1 MAKTTDSLVIDVS
14 VNSND
19 VIKFFEVLS
28 DKLNQLLGYAQS
40 AGEKLDS
47 IGDSKD
53 GINKVSASFDDVSQN
68 AKKTSKEVEKVGESG
83 ETAGKKVDKS
93 SKDAS
98 KSLSQLDSVAK
109 RVFAAIKSYAAP
121 LAAMFGAKFMF
132 GNFLDEGAKLDD
144 ISKKVRMNVSEIDA
158 WRKANVAA
166 GGSAEA
172 FTQAMQAFTERTGAS
187 GEVFLRM
194 GKQLNGMTGA
204 QANYALKYL
213 GLTRES
219 AAVFLQ
225 NNKQMGELVETYRKL
240 ALTPKDAENARR
252 FKISWQVTGMAIQSI
267 GNRIAK
273 FFLPYIEKAVTTF
286 GKASAFIGEHSQ
298 FIQLALKGI
307 SIAAV
312 LAFGPKCALKMSGKL
327 LGALT
332 SPIGL
337 LIAGVL
343 LLAGAIDDLIVFTK
357 GGPSVF
363 EDFLKSVG
371 YTDDQIKGIRKS
383 FQDAWKSISDL
394 LDKLSPL
401 KDMFLQAF
409 GDVVVAAI
417 TAVVGFIGDLA
428 KDIAN
433 LINTVPKMKDNFI
446 KAWEDIESG
455 CKRIFKW
462 LEDKMK
468 FFTDWKLPDWASKS
482 IDTVGGCLGFG
493 DDKKAPVTAPP
504 GAQAGAAASI
514 VPKTSSAVINAPMKT
529 DVSINIQGNADP
541 KTVHDAAYRAVMEG
555 QGDYQDMLQ
564 NSASG
569 YRQGG
574 D

>member
-47 IGDSKD
+47 IGDSTD
-53 GINKVSASFDDVSQN
+53 GINKASASFDEVSQN
-68 AKKTSKEVEKVGESG
+68 AKKTSKEVGKVGESG
-83 ETAGKKVDKS
+83 ETAGKKVVKS

-166 GGSAEA
+166 GGSADA

-252 FKISWQVTGMAIQSI
+252 FKISWQVTGMAIQNI
-267 GNRIAK
+267 GNQFAK
-273 FFLPYIEKAVTTF
+273 FFIPWVEKAVKVF
-286 GKASAFIGEHSQ
+286 GDASLFIGEHSQ
-298 FIQLALKGI
+298 FIKIALTGI
-307 SIAAV
+307 ATAAA
-312 LAFGPKCALKMSGKL
+312 LAFGPKSALMMAGKL
-327 LGALT
+327 LGLLA

-337 LIAGVL
+337 VVAGVL
-343 LLAGAIDDLIVFTK
+343 LLAGAIEDLIVFAK

-482 IDTVGGCLGFG
+482 IDTVGGWFGLG
-493 DDKKAPVTAPP
+493 DDKKAPVTTPP

-514 VPKTSSAVINAPMKT
+514 VPKAASPVINAPMKT

-541 KTVHDAAYRAVMEG
+541 QAVKDATHRGVTEG
-555 QGDYQDMLQ
+555 MGDYQDMLQ

>member
-1 MAKTTDSLVIDVS
+1 MAQKTDSLVIDVS

-19 VIKFFEVLS
+19 VVKFFELMS
-28 DKLNQLLGYAQS
+28 EKLNQLLGYAQS

-47 IGDSKD
+47 IGDSTD
-53 GINKVSASFDDVSQN
+53 GINKASASFDEASQN
-68 AKKTSKEVEKVGESG
+68 AKKTSKDLENVGTSG
-83 ETAGKKVDKS
+83 KKAGKDVSKA

-98 KSLSQLDSVAK
+98 KSLSQLDSMAK
-109 RVFAAIKSYAAP
+109 QVFSAIKSYAVP

-132 GNFLDEGAKLDD
+132 GNYIDEGAKLDD

-267 GNRIAK
+267 GNGIAK

-286 GKASAFIGEHSQ
+286 GEASAFIGEHSQ

-312 LAFGPKCALKMSGKL
+312 LAFGPKSALMMSGKL

-383 FQDAWKSISDL
+383 FQDAWQSISDL
-394 LDKLSPL
+394 LDKLTPL
-401 KDMFLQAF
+401 KDMFLKAF
-409 GDVVVAAI
+409 GDAVVAAI

-428 KDIAN
+428 KNIAN
-433 LINTVPKMKDNFI
+433 LINTVPKMKENFVKAGNEI
-446 KAWEDIESG
+446 KAVWDG
-455 CKRIFKW
+455 IFNW
-462 LEDKMK
+462 FEEK
-468 FFTDWKLPDWASKS
+468 FKIFTDWEMPDWVSKS
-482 IDTVGGCLGFG
+482 ANVVGGWFGFG
-493 DDKKAPVTAPP
+493 DDKKAPIKAPP

-514 VPKTSSAVINAPMKT
+514 VPRASSSVINAPMKT
-529 DVSINIQGNADP
+529 DVSITIQGNADP
-541 KTVHDAAYRAVMEG
+541 KAVHDAAYRAVMEG
-555 QGDYQDMLQ
+555 QGDYEDMLQ
-564 NSASG
+564 NAASG

-574 D
+574 G

>member
-40 AGEKLDS
+40 AGEKLDALGEGS
-47 IGDSKD
+47 D
-53 GINKVSASFDDVSQN
+53 GIKEVSGALNETAQN
-68 AKKTSKEVEKVGESG
+68 AKKTSKDLENVGTSG
-83 ETAGKKVDKS
+83 KKAGKDVSKA

-109 RVFAAIKSYAAP
+109 RVFTAIKSYAAP

-132 GNFLDEGAKLDD
+132 GNYIDEGSKLDD
-144 ISKKVRMNVSEIDA
+144 ISKKVRINVSEIDA

-252 FKISWQVTGMAIQSI
+252 FKISWQVTGMAIQNI
-267 GNRIAK
+267 GNQFAK
-273 FFLPYIEKAVTTF
+273 FFIPWVEKAVKVF
-286 GKASAFIGEHSQ
+286 GDASLFIGEHSQ
-298 FIQLALKGI
+298 FIKIALTGI
-307 SIAAV
+307 ATAAA
-312 LAFGPKCALKMSGKL
+312 LAFGPKSALMMAGKL
-327 LGALT
+327 LGLLA

-337 LIAGVL
+337 VVAGVL
-343 LLAGAIDDLIVFTK
+343 LLAGAIEDLIVFTK

-371 YTDDQIKGIRKS
+371 YTDEQIQDVRQS
-383 FQDAWKSISDL
+383 FKDAWKAVSDL
-394 LDKLSPL
+394 LEKLSPL
-401 KDMFLQAF
+401 KDMFMEAF
-409 GDVVVAAI
+409 GEAVVAVI

-433 LINTVPKMKDNFI
+433 LINTMPKMKENFV
-446 KAWEDIESG
+446 KAWEEIKSG
-455 CKRIFKW
+455 CAGIFKW

-482 IDTVGGCLGFG
+482 IDTVGGWFGSG
-493 DDKKAPVTAPP
+493 DDKKAPVTTPP

-514 VPKTSSAVINAPMKT
+514 VPKAASPVINAPMKT

-541 KTVHDAAYRAVMEG
+541 KAVHDATYRGVTEG
-555 QGDYQDMLQ
+555 MGDYQDLLGNQ
-564 NSASG
+564 ASG
-569 YRQGG
+569 YR
-574 D
+574 

>member
-47 IGDSKD
+47 IGDSTD
-53 GINKVSASFDDVSQN
+53 GINKASASFDEVSQN
-68 AKKTSKEVEKVGESG
+68 AKKTSKEVGKVGESG
-83 ETAGKKVDKS
+83 ETAGKKVVKS

-98 KSLSQLDSVAK
+98 KLLSQLDSVAK

-121 LAAMFGAKFMF
+121 LAAMFGAKSMF

-252 FKISWQVTGMAIQSI
+252 FKISWQVTGMAIQNI
-267 GNRIAK
+267 GNQFAK
-273 FFLPYIEKAVTTF
+273 FFIPWVEKAVKIF
-286 GKASAFIGEHSQ
+286 GDASLFIGEHSQ
-298 FIQLALKGI
+298 FIKIALTGI
-307 SIAAV
+307 ATAAA
-312 LAFGPKCALKMSGKL
+312 LAFGPKSALMMAGKL
-327 LGALT
+327 LGLLA
-332 SPIGL
+332 SPIGF

-343 LLAGAIDDLIVFTK
+343 LLAGAIDDLIVFAK

-455 CKRIFKW
+455 GKRISKR

-482 IDTVGGCLGFG
+482 IDTVGGWFGLG
-493 DDKKAPVTAPP
+493 DDKKAPVTTPP

-514 VPKTSSAVINAPMKT
+514 VPKAASPVINAPMKT

-541 KTVHDAAYRAVMEG
+541 QAVKDATHRGVTEG
-555 QGDYQDMLQ
+555 MGDYQDMLQ

-574 D
+574 G

>member
-1 MAKTTDSLVIDVS
+1 MAQKTDSLVIDVS

-19 VIKFFEVLS
+19 VVKFFELMS
-28 DKLNQLLGYAQS
+28 EKLNQLLGFAQE
-40 AGEKLDS
+40 AGAKLDALGEGS
-47 IGDSKD
+47 D
-53 GINKVSASFDDVSQN
+53 GIKDVSSSINEVGQN
-68 AKKTSKEVEKVGESG
+68 AKKTSKEVGKVGESG
-83 ETAGKKVDKS
+83 ETAGKKVVKS

-98 KSLSQLDSVAK
+98 KSLSQLDSMAK
-109 RVFAAIKSYAAP
+109 QVFSAIKSYAAP

-132 GNFLDEGAKLDD
+132 GNYIDEGAKLDD

-187 GEVFLRM
+187 GEVFLHM

-267 GNRIAK
+267 GNGIAK

-286 GKASAFIGEHSQ
+286 GKTSAFIGEHSQ

-312 LAFGPKCALKMSGKL
+312 LAFGPKSALMMSGKL

-383 FQDAWKSISDL
+383 FQDAWQSISDL
-394 LDKLSPL
+394 LDKLTPL
-401 KDMFLQAF
+401 KDMFLKAF
-409 GDVVVAAI
+409 GDAVVAAI
-417 TAVVGFIGDLA
+417 TAVVGFIWDLA
-428 KDIAN
+428 KNIAN
-433 LINTVPKMKDNFI
+433 LINTVPKMKENFVKAGNEI
-446 KAWEDIESG
+446 KAVWDG
-455 CKRIFKW
+455 IFNW
-462 LEDKMK
+462 FEEK
-468 FFTDWKLPDWASKS
+468 FKIFTDWEMPDWVSKS
-482 IDTVGGCLGFG
+482 ANVVGGWFGFG
-493 DDKKAPVTAPP
+493 DDKKALVTAPP

-514 VPKTSSAVINAPMKT
+514 VPRASSSVINAPMKT
-529 DVSINIQGNADP
+529 DVSITIQGNADP
-541 KTVHDAAYRAVMEG
+541 KAVHDAAYRAVMEG
-555 QGDYQDMLQ
+555 QGDYEDMLQ
-564 NSASG
+564 NAASG

-574 D
+574 G

>member
-47 IGDSKD
+47 IGDATD
-53 GINKVSASFDDVSQN
+53 GINKASASFDDVSQN

-252 FKISWQVTGMAIQSI
+252 FKISWQVTGMAIQNI
-267 GNRIAK
+267 GNQFAK
-273 FFLPYIEKAVTTF
+273 FFIPWVEKAVKIF
-286 GKASAFIGEHSQ
+286 GDASLFIGEHSQ
-298 FIQLALKGI
+298 FIKIALTGI
-307 SIAAV
+307 ATATA
-312 LAFGPKCALKMSGKL
+312 LAFGPKSALMMAGKL
-327 LGALT
+327 LGLLA
-332 SPIGL
+332 SPIGF

-343 LLAGAIDDLIVFTK
+343 LLAGAIDDLIVFAK

-482 IDTVGGCLGFG
+482 IDTVGGWFGLG
-493 DDKKAPVTAPP
+493 DDKKAPVTTPP

-514 VPKTSSAVINAPMKT
+514 VPKAASPVINAPMKT

-541 KTVHDAAYRAVMEG
+541 QAVKDATHRGVTEG
-555 QGDYQDMLQ
+555 MGDYQDMLQ

>member
-1 MAKTTDSLVIDVS
+1 MAQKTDSLVIDVS

-19 VIKFFEVLS
+19 VVKFFELMS
-28 DKLNQLLGYAQS
+28 EKLNRLLGFAQE
-40 AGEKLDS
+40 AGAKLDALGEGS
-47 IGDSKD
+47 D
-53 GINKVSASFDDVSQN
+53 GIKDVSSSINEVGQN
-68 AKKTSKEVEKVGESG
+68 AKKTSKEVGKVGESG
-83 ETAGKKVDKS
+83 ETAGKKVVKS

-109 RVFAAIKSYAAP
+109 RVFASIKSYAAP

-132 GNFLDEGAKLDD
+132 GNYIDEGAKLDD

-187 GEVFLRM
+187 GEVFLHM

-267 GNRIAK
+267 GNGIAK

-286 GKASAFIGEHSQ
+286 GKTSAFIGEHSQ

-312 LAFGPKCALKMSGKL
+312 LAFGPKSALMMSGKL

-383 FQDAWKSISDL
+383 FQDAWQSISDL
-394 LDKLSPL
+394 LDKLTPL
-401 KDMFLQAF
+401 KDMFLKAF
-409 GDVVVAAI
+409 GDAVVAAI
-417 TAVVGFIGDLA
+417 TAVVGFIWDLA
-428 KDIAN
+428 KNIAN
-433 LINTVPKMKDNFI
+433 LINTVPKMKENFVKAGNEI
-446 KAWEDIESG
+446 KAVWDG
-455 CKRIFKW
+455 IFNW
-462 LEDKMK
+462 FEEK
-468 FFTDWKLPDWASKS
+468 FKIFTDWEMPDWVSKS
-482 IDTVGGCLGFG
+482 ANVVGGWFGFG
-493 DDKKAPVTAPP
+493 DDKKALVTAPP

-514 VPKTSSAVINAPMKT
+514 VPRASSSVINAPMKT
-529 DVSINIQGNADP
+529 DVSITIQGNADP
-541 KTVHDAAYRAVMEG
+541 KAVHDAAYRAVMEG
-555 QGDYQDMLQ
+555 QGDYEDMLQ
-564 NSASG
+564 NAASG

-574 D
+574 G

>member
-47 IGDSKD
+47 IGDSTD
-53 GINKVSASFDDVSQN
+53 GINKASASFDEVSQN
-68 AKKTSKEVEKVGESG
+68 AKKTSKEVGKVGESG
-83 ETAGKKVDKS
+83 ETAGKKVVKS

-252 FKISWQVTGMAIQSI
+252 FKISWQVTGMAIQNI
-267 GNRIAK
+267 GNQFAK
-273 FFLPYIEKAVTTF
+273 FFIPWVEKAVKIF
-286 GKASAFIGEHSQ
+286 GDASLFIGEHSQ
-298 FIQLALKGI
+298 FIKIALTGI
-307 SIAAV
+307 ATATA
-312 LAFGPKCALKMSGKL
+312 LAFGPKSALMMAGKL
-327 LGALT
+327 LGLLA
-332 SPIGL
+332 SPIGF

-343 LLAGAIDDLIVFTK
+343 LLAGAIDDLIVFAK

-482 IDTVGGCLGFG
+482 IDTVGGWFGLG
-493 DDKKAPVTAPP
+493 DDKKAPVTTPP

-514 VPKTSSAVINAPMKT
+514 VPKAASPVINAPMKT

-541 KTVHDAAYRAVMEG
+541 QAVKDATHRGVTEG
-555 QGDYQDMLQ
+555 MGDYQDMLQ

>member
-1 MAKTTDSLVIDVS
+1 MAQKTDSLVIDVS

-19 VIKFFEVLS
+19 VVKFFELMS
-28 DKLNQLLGYAQS
+28 EKLNQLLGFAQE
-40 AGEKLDS
+40 AGAKLDALGEGS
-47 IGDSKD
+47 D
-53 GINKVSASFDDVSQN
+53 GIKDVSSSINEVGQN
-68 AKKTSKEVEKVGESG
+68 AKKTSKEVGKVGESG
-83 ETAGKKVDKS
+83 ETAGKKVVKS

-109 RVFAAIKSYAAP
+109 RVFASIKSYAAP

-132 GNFLDEGAKLDD
+132 GNYIDEGAKLDD

-240 ALTPKDAENARR
+240 AVTPKDAENTRR

-267 GNRIAK
+267 GNGIAK

-286 GKASAFIGEHSQ
+286 GEASAFIGEHSQ

-312 LAFGPKCALKMSGKL
+312 LAFGPKSALMMSGKL

-383 FQDAWKSISDL
+383 FQDAWQSISDL
-394 LDKLSPL
+394 LDKLTPL
-401 KDMFLQAF
+401 KDMFLKAF
-409 GDVVVAAI
+409 GDAVVAAI

-428 KDIAN
+428 KNIAN
-433 LINTVPKMKDNFI
+433 LINTVPKMKENFVKAGNEI
-446 KAWEDIESG
+446 KAVWDG
-455 CKRIFKW
+455 IFNW
-462 LEDKMK
+462 FEEK
-468 FFTDWKLPDWASKS
+468 FKIFTDWEMPDWVSKS
-482 IDTVGGCLGFG
+482 ANVVGGWFGFG
-493 DDKKAPVTAPP
+493 DDKKAPIKAPP
-504 GAQAGAAASI
+504 GAQAGAAASM
-514 VPKTSSAVINAPMKT
+514 VPRASSSVINAPMKT
-529 DVSINIQGNADP
+529 DVSITIQGNADP
-541 KTVHDAAYRAVMEG
+541 KAVHDAAYRAVMEG
-555 QGDYQDMLQ
+555 QGDYEDMLQ
-564 NSASG
+564 NAASG

-574 D
+574 G

>member
-47 IGDSKD
+47 IGDSTD
-53 GINKVSASFDDVSQN
+53 GINKASASFDEVSQN
-68 AKKTSKEVEKVGESG
+68 AKKTSKEVGKVGESG
-83 ETAGKKVDKS
+83 ETAGKKVVKS

-252 FKISWQVTGMAIQSI
+252 FKISWQVTGMAIQNI
-267 GNRIAK
+267 GNQFAK
-273 FFLPYIEKAVTTF
+273 FFIPWVEKAVKVF
-286 GKASAFIGEHSQ
+286 GDASLFIGEHSQ
-298 FIQLALKGI
+298 FIKIALTGI
-307 SIAAV
+307 ATAAA
-312 LAFGPKCALKMSGKL
+312 LAFGPKSALMMSGKL

-446 KAWEDIESG
+446 KAWEDI
-455 CKRIFKW
+455 
-462 LEDKMK
+462 
-468 FFTDWKLPDWASKS
+468 ASKP
-482 IDTVGGCLGFG
+482 IDTVGGWFGFG

-514 VPKTSSAVINAPMKT
+514 VPRASSSVINAPMKT
-529 DVSINIQGNADP
+529 DVSITIQGNADP
-541 KTVHDAAYRAVMEG
+541 KAVHDAAYRAVTEG
-555 QGDYQDMLQ
+555 QGDYQDMLANQ
-564 NSASG
+564 ASA
-569 YRQGG
+569 YLKGG

>member
-1 MAKTTDSLVIDVS
+1 MAQKTDSLVIDVS

-19 VIKFFEVLS
+19 VVKFFELMS
-28 DKLNQLLGYAQS
+28 EKLNQLLGFAQE
-40 AGEKLDS
+40 AGAKLDAL
-47 IGDSKD
+47 GEGAD
-53 GINKVSASFDDVSQN
+53 GIKDVSSSINEVGQN
-68 AKKTSKEVEKVGESG
+68 AKKTSKEVGKVGESG
-83 ETAGKKVDKS
+83 ETAGKKVVKS

-109 RVFAAIKSYAAP
+109 RVFASIKSYAAP

-132 GNFLDEGAKLDD
+132 GNYIDEGAKLDD

-267 GNRIAK
+267 GNGIAK

-286 GKASAFIGEHSQ
+286 GEASAFIGEHSQ

-312 LAFGPKCALKMSGKL
+312 LAFGPKSALMMSGKL

-383 FQDAWKSISDL
+383 FQDAWQSISDL
-394 LDKLSPL
+394 LDKLTPL
-401 KDMFLQAF
+401 KDMFLKAF
-409 GDVVVAAI
+409 GDAVVAAI

-428 KDIAN
+428 KNIAN
-433 LINTVPKMKDNFI
+433 LINTVPKMKENFVKAGNEI
-446 KAWEDIESG
+446 KAVWDG
-455 CKRIFKW
+455 IFNW
-462 LEDKMK
+462 FEEK
-468 FFTDWKLPDWASKS
+468 FKIFTDWEMPDWVSKS
-482 IDTVGGCLGFG
+482 ANVVGGWFGFG
-493 DDKKAPVTAPP
+493 DDKKAPIKAPP
-504 GAQAGAAASI
+504 GAQAGAAASM
-514 VPKTSSAVINAPMKT
+514 VPRASSSVINAPMKT
-529 DVSINIQGNADP
+529 DVSITIQGNADP
-541 KTVHDAAYRAVMEG
+541 KAVHDAAYRAVMEG
-555 QGDYQDMLQ
+555 QGDYEDMLQ
-564 NSASG
+564 NAASG

-574 D
+574 G

>member
-1 MAKTTDSLVIDVS
+1 MAQKTDSLVIDVS

-19 VIKFFEVLS
+19 VVKFFELMS
-28 DKLNQLLGYAQS
+28 EKLNQLLGFAQE
-40 AGEKLDS
+40 AGAKLDALGEGS
-47 IGDSKD
+47 D
-53 GINKVSASFDDVSQN
+53 GIKDVSSSINEVGQN
-68 AKKTSKEVEKVGESG
+68 AKKTSKEVGKVGESG
-83 ETAGKKVDKS
+83 ETAGKKVVKS

-109 RVFAAIKSYAAP
+109 RVFASIKSYAAP

-132 GNFLDEGAKLDD
+132 GNYIDEGAKLDD

-267 GNRIAK
+267 GNGIAK

-286 GKASAFIGEHSQ
+286 GEASAFIGEHSQ

-312 LAFGPKCALKMSGKL
+312 LAFGPKSALMMSGKL

-383 FQDAWKSISDL
+383 FQDAWQSISDL
-394 LDKLSPL
+394 LDKLTPL
-401 KDMFLQAF
+401 KDMFLKAF
-409 GDVVVAAI
+409 GDAVVAAI

-428 KDIAN
+428 KNIAN
-433 LINTVPKMKDNFI
+433 LINTVPKMKENFVKAGNEI
-446 KAWEDIESG
+446 KAVWDG
-455 CKRIFKW
+455 IFNW
-462 LEDKMK
+462 FEEK
-468 FFTDWKLPDWASKS
+468 FKIFTDWEMPDWVSKS
-482 IDTVGGCLGFG
+482 ANVVGGWFGFG
-493 DDKKAPVTAPP
+493 DDKKAPIKAPP

-514 VPKTSSAVINAPMKT
+514 VPRASSSVINAPMKT
-529 DVSINIQGNADP
+529 DVSITIQGNADP
-541 KTVHDAAYRAVMEG
+541 KAVHDAAYRAVMEG
-555 QGDYQDMLQ
+555 PGDYEDMLQ
-564 NSASG
+564 NAASG

-574 D
+574 G

>member
-1 MAKTTDSLVIDVS
+1 MAQKTDSLVIDVS

-19 VIKFFEVLS
+19 VVKFFELMS
-28 DKLNQLLGYAQS
+28 EKLNQLLGFAQE
-40 AGEKLDS
+40 AGAKLDALGEGS
-47 IGDSKD
+47 D
-53 GINKVSASFDDVSQN
+53 GIKDVSSSINEVGQN
-68 AKKTSKEVEKVGESG
+68 AKKTSKEVGKVGESG
-83 ETAGKKVDKS
+83 ETAGKKVVKS

-109 RVFAAIKSYAAP
+109 RVFASIKSYAAP

-132 GNFLDEGAKLDD
+132 GNYIDEGAKLDD

-187 GEVFLRM
+187 GEVFLHM

-252 FKISWQVTGMAIQSI
+252 FKISWQVTGMVIQSI
-267 GNRIAK
+267 GNGIAK

-312 LAFGPKCALKMSGKL
+312 LAFGPKSALMMSGKL

-383 FQDAWKSISDL
+383 FQDAWQSISDL
-394 LDKLSPL
+394 LDKLTPL
-401 KDMFLQAF
+401 KDMFLKAF
-409 GDVVVAAI
+409 GDAVVAAI

-428 KDIAN
+428 KNIAN
-433 LINTVPKMKDNFI
+433 LINTVPKMKENFVKAGNEI
-446 KAWEDIESG
+446 KAVWDG
-455 CKRIFKW
+455 IFNW
-462 LEDKMK
+462 FEEK
-468 FFTDWKLPDWASKS
+468 FKIFTDWEMPDWVSKS
-482 IDTVGGCLGFG
+482 ANVVGGWFGFG
-493 DDKKAPVTAPP
+493 DDKKAPIKAPP
-504 GAQAGAAASI
+504 GAQAGAAASM
-514 VPKTSSAVINAPMKT
+514 VPRASSSVINAPMKT
-529 DVSINIQGNADP
+529 DVSITIQGNADP
-541 KTVHDAAYRAVMEG
+541 KAVHDAAYRAVMEG
-555 QGDYQDMLQ
+555 QGDYEDMLANQ
-564 NSASG
+564 ASAYLKG
-569 YRQGG
+569 
-574 D
+574 